1 MTALRLR
8 LLAALGIACL
18 ASSVLL
24 AKAAAPSPSSILD
37 SIYS

>member
-1 MTALRLR
+1 MTLSRLR

-24 AKAAAPSPSSILD
+24 VKTAPSAKESILD
-37 SIYS
+37 TIYS